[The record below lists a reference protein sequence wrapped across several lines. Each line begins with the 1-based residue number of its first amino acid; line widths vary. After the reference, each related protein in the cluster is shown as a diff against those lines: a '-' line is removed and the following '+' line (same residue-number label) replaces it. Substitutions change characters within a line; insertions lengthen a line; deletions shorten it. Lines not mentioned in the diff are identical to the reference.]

1 LNWTAAA
8 HRNIEGVN
16 ESLAPADRKIQRQA
30 NRRSQSRVE
39 ILDAAERV
47 FGEYGLRDGSTRKI
61 AYESG
66 FSTASIYVLF
76 ENKKQL
82 LAETLIRRSDEL
94 AAATRASVDP
104 LKTPLEN
111 LHRMFDAAIEFFGEM
126 PSFRLMLRQIRG
138 GPTITWPI
146 LEEYSEEVHKR
157 SIDAMEFISSLIR
170 DGQDSGQIR
179 TGNCYALA
187 HLLSVLVTEFISFD
201 AEPNGTLSRIE
212 FHAFIDGSLRATAQQ
227 TPTVVEYHTNQ

>member
-1 LNWTAAA
+1 V
-8 HRNIEGVN
+8 HEP
-16 ESLAPADRKIQRQA
+16 LAPAERKAQRQA
-30 NRRSQSRVE
+30 NRRSQSRIE

-61 AYESG
+61 AHESG

-94 AAATRASVDP
+94 AAITRASVDP
-104 LKTPLEN
+104 LRSPLAN
-111 LHRMFDAAIEFFGEM
+111 LHLTFNAAIDFFGAR

-157 SIDAMEFISSLIR
+157 SLDAMDFISDIIR
-170 DGQDSGQIR
+170 QGQENGEIRSG
-179 TGNCYALA
+179 NSYALA
-187 HLLSVLVTEFISFD
+187 HLVSMLVTEFISFD
-201 AEPNGTLSRIE
+201 AEPNGTLSRSE
-212 FHAFIDGSLRATAQQ
+212 FHDFIDGSLRAVDAPASIIIEDQ
-227 TPTVVEYHTNQ
+227 TTQ

>member
-1 LNWTAAA
+1 MQ
-8 HRNIEGVN
+8 
-16 ESLAPADRKIQRQA
+16 RKA
-30 NRRSQSRVE
+30 NRRSESRIE

-82 LAETLIRRSDEL
+82 LAETLMRRSDEL
-94 AAATRASVDP
+94 ATITRASTSS
-104 LKTPLEN
+104 KSTPLEN
-111 LHRMFDAAIEFFGEM
+111 LHRTFDAAIDFFERT
-126 PSFRLMLRQIRG
+126 PHFRLMLRQIRG

-157 SIDAMEFISSLIR
+157 SLDAMDFISSIIR
-170 DGQDSGQIR
+170 DGQEIGEIRSG
-179 TGNCYALA
+179 NSYALA
-187 HLLSVLVTEFISFD
+187 HLVSTLVTEFISSES
-201 AEPNGTLSRIE
+201 EPNGTLTRSE
-212 FHAFIDGSLRATAQQ
+212 FHEFIDGSLRWAGHDS
-227 TPTVVEYHTNQ
+227 PTVGSAATSTEGADRSAGSAPS